1 MKDKGHPLAAQLAAA
16 EAPKAEEAAPAEA
29 SGGADMVPAG
39 GIPVGTI
46 QMAMPGVGGGM
57 GFKIILKNAKI
68 HAEKIIIKKM
78 DAPSAAPKKK

>member
-1 MKDKGHPLAAQLAAA
+1 
-16 EAPKAEEAAPAEA
+16 
-29 SGGADMVPAG
+29 
-39 GIPVGTI
+39 
-46 QMAMPGVGGGM
+46 MPGVGGSM